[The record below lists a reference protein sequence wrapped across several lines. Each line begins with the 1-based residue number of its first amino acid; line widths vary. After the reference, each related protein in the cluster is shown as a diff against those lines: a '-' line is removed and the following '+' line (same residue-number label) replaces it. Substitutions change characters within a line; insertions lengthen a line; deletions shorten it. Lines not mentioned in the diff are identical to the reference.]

1 MNDGFMEGRAD
12 RVIRR
17 LLADGDVDQVLE
29 ILQAL
34 IGNEGNDISIAFRA
48 CLIAQGFEADALQA
62 NQVTLLFH
70 KHGFLLQI
78 DPREDD
84 EYFEN
89 KSPELSAAFDKA
101 VVCVM
106 RAANIDAYVD
116 ERGHICARGPI
127 LPINDEAVEH
137 LVGRFK
143 DEIDREFPDTPR
155 QGKWW

>member
-1 MNDGFMEGRAD
+1 MDDGFMEGRAD

-17 LLADGDVDQVLE
+17 LLDDGDVGQVLE
-29 ILQAL
+29 ILKAL

-62 NQVTLLFH
+62 NQVMLLFH
-70 KHGFLLQI
+70 KNGFLLQI
-78 DPREDD
+78 DPRDDD

-89 KSPELSAAFDKA
+89 KSPELSAAFDNA
-101 VVCVM
+101 LVYVM
-106 RAANIDAYVD
+106 RGANIDAYVNED
-116 ERGHICARGPI
+116 GRISARGPI
-127 LPINDEAVEH
+127 LPTTTEAVEQ
-137 LVGRFK
+137 LVGQFK